1 MNSRHTQ
8 TYNVGDWSHTFN
20 EESNHTFLHTVAEK
34 VCEECKDT
42 LHRRVA
48 DAATIEKLCGDFQT
62 TLQTSFDCG
71 SF

>member
-1 MNSRHTQ
+1 MKNLT
-8 TYNVGDWSHTFN
+8 TLFP
-20 EESNHTFLHTVAEK
+20 HTVAEK

-62 TLQTSFDCG
+62 TLQTTFDCG